1 MFEGLKRFVRRVENR
16 IEKALEP
23 DPIDVPR
30 PQRANPDPPKDNWY
44 ARTAKRSL
52 TTAAKNETAA
62 LDQLDKLSPSPSLS
76 RENAAQVDDLLA
88 KATASATRH

>member
-1 MFEGLKRFVRRVENR
+1 MFEGLKRFVRRMENR

-30 PQRANPDPPKDNWY
+30 PQRANPDPPKDNWF
-44 ARTAKRSL
+44 ARTEKRSL

-62 LDQLDKLSPSPSLS
+62 LDRLDAMAPRLSQES
-76 RENAAQVDDLLA
+76 AQKVDDLLA
-88 KATASATRH
+88 KASASASRR